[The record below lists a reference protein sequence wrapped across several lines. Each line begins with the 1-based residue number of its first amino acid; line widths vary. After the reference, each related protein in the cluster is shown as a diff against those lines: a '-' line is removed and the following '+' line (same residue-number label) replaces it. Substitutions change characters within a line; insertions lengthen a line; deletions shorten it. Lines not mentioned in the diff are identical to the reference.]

1 MVSALPVLCGTK
13 ASADRVTGILGT
25 RAAQGRTVR
34 VGFGVIESVGAFNLV
49 ERKQELLDA
58 MAAHKASVE
67 YPLRTTGVPYST
79 LLGGAEGQRGLAS
92 VIPRSAAACSRPNES
107 VRPPR
112 GGCH

>member
-1 MVSALPVLCGTK
+1 MVSALPVLCRTK

-58 MAAHKASVE
+58 MAAHKESIRRV
-67 YPLRTTGVPYST
+67 PLAYRWST
-79 LLGGAEGQRGLAS
+79 LLD
-92 VIPRSAAACSRPNES
+92 AAGRC
-107 VRPPR
+107 
-112 GGCH
+112 